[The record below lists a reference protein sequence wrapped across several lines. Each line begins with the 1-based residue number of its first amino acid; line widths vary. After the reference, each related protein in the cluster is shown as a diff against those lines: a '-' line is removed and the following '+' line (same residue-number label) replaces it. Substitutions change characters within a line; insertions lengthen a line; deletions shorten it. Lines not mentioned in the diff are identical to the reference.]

1 MQKTL
6 LKWLFLAFVYLSL
19 AAAHADSLQEPELL
33 EADQAFALTTR
44 VIDANTIE
52 ASWKIAPDYYLYRDK
67 FKFDVV
73 SGDALLGPARFPA
86 GKMKHDDNFGN
97 VEIYTK
103 SVKATLPIERHNAAR
118 MNLVLR
124 ITAQGCNDA
133 VGVCYPPHTKDVTLV
148 LPAGKA
154 ASVEKAPPAASAAL
168 PVTTDKNAALRSLG
182 GLSKLIA
189 PAGDEEPVN
198 PDQAFLVE
206 VAATTPQALSAKI
219 VIADCCYLYRDKVNF
234 HLTAS
239 DGSAP
244 PADVKL
250 GNITLPPAE
259 VKMDEFIGKTEV
271 YHHGLEVA
279 LPIVGRTS
287 STPDLVLSI
296 GYQGCSEK
304 GVVICYP
311 PMTRKFLLRSSG
323 AVVPMLADGTT
334 ASPTPNNAA
343 SDGAPLSEQDA
354 LAQRLANGNAIAT
367 ILAFFGLGLLLA
379 FTPCVFPMIPILSGV
394 VVGQGGKISTRFA
407 FFLSLAY
414 VLAMAITYAVV
425 GVLAGLFGANLQV
438 WFQNVWVISAFAAVF
453 VLLSLS
459 LFGFYELQM
468 PSAIQSRLTEM
479 SNRLQGGRVVGAA
492 VMGLLS
498 ALIVGPCVTAPLV
511 GALIYI
517 GQTGDAVLGGGAL
530 FALGLGMGTP
540 LIIIGTSAGKLLPK
554 AGPWMDTIKAVFG
567 VTMLWVALWLL
578 ERVLAGAVTM
588 MLAGG
593 LLLVSGVYMGAFD
606 SITTGVSGWRRLWK
620 GLGLVMA
627 LYGAVLLIG
636 AAGGATDVLQPLKGT
651 GVAVSATASQPETLF
666 RRVKGPAGLDQ
677 ALTEARTQG
686 KPVMLDFYADWCTSC
701 KEMEKDTFSDPA
713 VHAALAGAVVLQ
725 TDVTANDDQDQ
736 ALLKRYKLIGP
747 PAILFF
753 SASGDELSRARVVGY
768 MPAEKFAPHVR
779 STLARP

>member
-1 MQKTL
+1 MQKML
-6 LKWLFLAFVYLSL
+6 SKWLFLAFVYLSL

-33 EADQAFALTTR
+33 EADQAFALSTR
-44 VIDANTIE
+44 VLDANTIE
-52 ASWKIAPDYYLYRDK
+52 ASWKIAPNYYLYRDK
-67 FKFDVV
+67 FKFEVV
-73 SGDALLGPARFPA
+73 SGDVVLSPARFPT

-97 VEIYTK
+97 VEIYTQ
-103 SVKATLPIERHNAAR
+103 SVKVTLPLERLNAAR
-118 MNLVLR
+118 MNTVLR

-133 VGVCYPPHTKDVTLV
+133 VGVCYPPHVKEVTLA
-148 LPAGKA
+148 LPAGKTA
-154 ASVEKAPPAASAAL
+154 RGEKTPPPATAAL
-168 PVTTDKNAALRSLG
+168 PKTMEKNEALRSLG

-189 PAGDEEPVN
+189 PAGSDEPVN

-206 VAATTPQALSAKI
+206 VTATTPQTLSAKM

-244 PADVKL
+244 PPDVKL
-250 GNITLPPAE
+250 GDITLPAAE
-259 VKMDEFIGKTEV
+259 VKQDEFIGKTEV
-271 YHHGLEVA
+271 YHHGFEVA
-279 LPIVGRTS
+279 LPLLGRS
-287 STPDLVLSI
+287 RRTPDLILSI

-311 PMTRKFLLRSSG
+311 PMTKKFLLRASG
-323 AVVPMLADGTT
+323 AVVPVLADGTT
-334 ASPTPNNAA
+334 AQQAPDNAA
-343 SDGAPLSEQDA
+343 GNGIPLSEQDA

-394 VVGQGGKISTRFA
+394 VVGQGAKISTRFA

-414 VLAMAITYAVV
+414 VLAMAGTYAVV

-438 WFQNVWVISAFAAVF
+438 WFQNVWVISAFATVF

-492 VMGLLS
+492 IMGMLS

-517 GQTGDAVLGGGAL
+517 GQTGDAVLGGSAL

-540 LIIIGTSAGKLLPK
+540 LVIIGTSAGKLLPK

-567 VTMLWVALWLL
+567 VMMLWVALWLL
-578 ERVLAGAVTM
+578 ERVLPAAVTM

-593 LLLVSGVYMGAFD
+593 LLVVSGVYIGAFD
-606 SITTGVSGWRRLWK
+606 SMTTGVSGWRRLWK

-636 AAGGATDVLQPLKGT
+636 AAGGATDLQQPLKGT
-651 GVAVSATASQPETLF
+651 GVVASGTATQPEPLF
-666 RRVKGPAGLDQ
+666 RRVKGPEGLDQ

-701 KEMEKDTFSDPA
+701 KEMEKYTFNDPA
-713 VHAALAGAVVLQ
+713 VRAALAGAVVLQ

-736 ALLKRYKLIGP
+736 ALLKRFKLIGP

>member
-6 LKWLFLAFVYLSL
+6 SKWLFLAFVYLSL
-19 AAAHADSLQEPELL
+19 AAAQADSLQEPELL
-33 EADQAFALTTR
+33 EADQAFALSTR
-44 VIDANTIE
+44 VLDANTIE
-52 ASWKIAPDYYLYRDK
+52 ASWKIAPNYYLYRDK
-67 FKFDVV
+67 FKFEVV
-73 SGDALLGPARFPA
+73 SGDVVLSPARFPA

-124 ITAQGCNDA
+124 ITSQGCNDA
-133 VGVCYPPHTKDVTLV
+133 VGVCYPPHVKEVTLA
-148 LPAGKA
+148 LPAGKT
-154 ASVEKAPPAASAAL
+154 ASVEKTPAAAAAL
-168 PVTTDKNAALRSLG
+168 SVIADKNEALRSLG

-189 PAGDEEPVN
+189 PAGSEEPVN

-206 VAATTPQALSAKI
+206 AAATTPQALSAKI
-219 VIADCCYLYRDKVNF
+219 AIADCCYLYRDKVNF

-244 PADVKL
+244 PSGVKL
-250 GNITLPPAE
+250 GNIALPPAE

-279 LPIVGRTS
+279 LPILGRTS

-311 PMTRKFLLRSSG
+311 PMTKKFLLRASG
-323 AVVPMLADGTT
+323 TVVPVLADGAIAQQTLGSL
-334 ASPTPNNAA
+334 ANNT
-343 SDGAPLSEQDA
+343 GTPLSEQDA

-394 VVGQGGKISTRFA
+394 VVGQGAKISTRFA

-414 VLAMAITYAVV
+414 VLAMAGTYAVV

-438 WFQNVWVISAFAAVF
+438 WFQNVWVISAFATVF

-492 VMGLLS
+492 IMGMLS

-517 GQTGDAVLGGGAL
+517 GQTGDAVLGGSAL

-540 LIIIGTSAGKLLPK
+540 LVIIGTSAGKLLPK

-567 VTMLWVALWLL
+567 VMMLWVALWLL
-578 ERVLAGAVTM
+578 ERVLPTAVTM

-593 LLLVSGVYMGAFD
+593 LLVVSGVYIGAFD
-606 SITTGVSGWRRLWK
+606 SMTTGVSGWRRLWK
-620 GLGLVMA
+620 GLGLVMV

-636 AAGGATDVLQPLKGT
+636 AAGGATDLQQPLKGT
-651 GVAVSATASQPETLF
+651 GVVASGTATQPEALF
-666 RRVKGPAGLDQ
+666 RRVKGPEGLDQ

-701 KEMEKDTFSDPA
+701 KEMEKYTFNDPA
-713 VHAALAGAVVLQ
+713 VRAALAGAVVLQ

-736 ALLKRYKLIGP
+736 ALLKRFKLIGP

-768 MPAEKFAPHVR
+768 LPAEKFAPHVR